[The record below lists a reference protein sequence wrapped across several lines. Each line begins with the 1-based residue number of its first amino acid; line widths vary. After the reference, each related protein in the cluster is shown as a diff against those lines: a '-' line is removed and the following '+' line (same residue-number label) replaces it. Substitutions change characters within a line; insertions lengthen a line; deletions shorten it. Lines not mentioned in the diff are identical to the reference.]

1 MTELPGSWLALLV
14 GVLVLVVLLGV
25 WCSWTAGRL
34 DRLHL
39 RCEAADAALRSQLQR
54 RSAVAVELAGT
65 GLSDPASALLLL
77 EAAHRAREA
86 TGPATWQAESE
97 LTRTLHLVDL
107 PADSADLL
115 AAELRDAAWKVSVA
129 RRIHNGLAADTLALR
144 SRRRVRWFRLAGH
157 AERPVMI
164 DFDDAVP

>member
-1 MTELPGSWLALLV
+1 MTELPGLLAVLLV
-14 GVLVLVVLLGV
+14 GVLVLAVLLAA

-77 EAAHRAREA
+77 EAAHGAREA

-107 PADSADLL
+107 PPDSADLL
-115 AAELRDAAWKVSVA
+115 AAELRDAAWKVTVA
-129 RRIHNGLAADTLALR
+129 RRIHNGVAANTSALR
-144 SRRRVRWFRLAGH
+144 SRRRVRWFHLAGH
-157 AERPVMI
+157 AELPAMI